1 MATSAVVTPGA
12 RTPRTTEHARG
23 GAEGPGALLVL
34 VIMGGRLVGVSQK
47 QRRPVASAALPS
59 LFTVAVY
66 HHMLGPWR
74 IKQLV
79 WGLGITKR
87 FNVIGSWITP

>member
-23 GAEGPGALLVL
+23 GAEGPGALLVF

-59 LFTVAVY
+59 LFTVAVCACDRR
-66 HHMLGPWR
+66 LS
-74 IKQLV
+74 LV
-79 WGLGITKR
+79 
-87 FNVIGSWITP
+87 FTPVNLSRLLP